1 MSEPSKYRVG
11 GRFLLRCCNAMVI
24 DENIFSHE
32 TRCLN
37 CGMRVHKFH
46 STDRGKLGIELL
58 PRDLKRERIS
68 NFFLT

>member
-46 STDRGKLGIELL
+46 STDRGKTWNRIIAE
-58 PRDLKRERIS
+58 RFKKRK
-68 NFFLT
+68 N